1 MRGDKTALLE
11 ALVVAEHFGRL
22 AAGGSA
28 RSSKEG
34 KVMRHSVNVE
44 LGGTTKR
51 EKVIGIKSVKIRE
64 RIMRFLFG
72 TLDRYA
78 VIVPGSSVETLT
90 ITEKQPISD
99 EDMTALLDAVQ
110 RHPAGSRLA
119 QNMEDADAGV
129 VA

>member
-1 MRGDKTALLE
+1 MRGDKTTRLE

-22 AAGGSA
+22 TAWGSA

-34 KVMRHSVNVE
+34 KVMHHSVNVE

-72 TLDRYA
+72 KLDRYA
-78 VIVPGSSVETLT
+78 VIVPGGSVETLT

-110 RHPAGSRLA
+110 RHPAGNQLDKA
-119 QNMEDADAGV
+119 DADSGV